1 MTVEIEINGQALQVE
16 EGKMI
21 IEVADAEGIT
31 IPRFCYHKDLS
42 VAANCRMCLVEVEQS
57 NKPLP
62 ACATPVSPGMKVRT
76 DSEKAKLA
84 QRGVMEFLLINH
96 PLDCPVCD
104 QGGECELQ
112 DLSMGYGAGV
122 GRYSEAKR
130 VVEDKNIGALVKTD
144 MTRCIHCTRC
154 VRFGQEVAG
163 IKELGATGRG
173 EHTEIGTY
181 IAQSLSSEL
190 SGNIIDLC
198 PVGALTS
205 KPFRYQARA
214 WELVAHQTCSPHDGL
229 ATPLEVHTRRQQ
241 VMRIVPHQHQDG
253 GESWISDRDRFSYLG
268 LQHDTRADKPMIK
281 RNGRWQE
288 VDWQTALAEAHQQ
301 LANIISEKSTEQV
314 AGLVAPTSTVEEGYI
329 FQKWL
334 RGLGIENI
342 DHRLRHQQASTVASS
357 AALKPEQLTSHDQI
371 VVIGS
376 RLRQEQPILSQRLRR
391 ASQQKSHVHTV
402 GFYQEDLL
410 MPVDSQWVGNS
421 DKVLLHLAAVLKQVL
436 AERTDE
442 QQWQAVLNDIVVTE
456 QAIALAKVLQ
466 ESTTGLLIVG
476 EMINHH
482 PQANTFHQIIAKLA
496 ALTQSK
502 WIALPNANSIG
513 LLQAN
518 VLPQQLE
525 KIDYY
530 DLAGYVLLAAGL
542 EDFADP
548 AAMRQSLQAA
558 KSVIAM
564 TAYVTEDV
572 LSYATVILPIA
583 PWTETSG
590 TVVGIDRQWQSMRGV
605 IPPKGDS
612 RPCWKV
618 LRVLANLAELEGFDY
633 IESTAICNEAQARQ
647 AREGHETIA
656 VPSIIDIAAPTLSQL
671 EWIAFVPMYQTDTI
685 VRRSQPLS
693 DTPNNQQAMQAVGH
707 SSTAAEY
714 GIADTDWIS
723 IRHGEQS
730 VSLSLRIDD
739 KMAPN
744 CILMPMSVGPMQQ
757 FARPYCHVSIRAQ
770 KKVA

>member
-1 MTVEIEINGQALQVE
+1 M
-16 EGKMI
+16 
-21 IEVADAEGIT
+21 
-31 IPRFCYHKDLS
+31 
-42 VAANCRMCLVEVEQS
+42 
-57 NKPLP
+57 
-62 ACATPVSPGMKVRT
+62 
-76 DSEKAKLA
+76 
-84 QRGVMEFLLINH
+84 
-96 PLDCPVCD
+96 
-104 QGGECELQ
+104 
-112 DLSMGYGAGV
+112 
-122 GRYSEAKR
+122 
-130 VVEDKNIGALVKTD
+130 
-144 MTRCIHCTRC
+144 
-154 VRFGQEVAG
+154 
-163 IKELGATGRG
+163 
-173 EHTEIGTY
+173 
-181 IAQSLSSEL
+181 
-190 SGNIIDLC
+190 
-198 PVGALTS
+198 
-205 KPFRYQARA
+205 
-214 WELVAHQTCSPHDGL
+214 
-229 ATPLEVHTRRQQ
+229 
-241 VMRIVPHQHQDG
+241 
-253 GESWISDRDRFSYLG
+253 
-268 LQHDTRADKPMIK
+268 
-281 RNGRWQE
+281 
-288 VDWQTALAEAHQQ
+288 
-301 LANIISEKSTEQV
+301 
-314 AGLVAPTSTVEEGYI
+314 
-329 FQKWL
+329 
-334 RGLGIENI
+334 
-342 DHRLRHQQASTVASS
+342 
-357 AALKPEQLTSHDQI
+357 
-371 VVIGS
+371 
-376 RLRQEQPILSQRLRR
+376 
-391 ASQQKSHVHTV
+391 

-513 LLQAN
+513 LTQAN

-530 DLAGYVLLAAGL
+530 DLAGYVLLAAEL

-671 EWIAFVPMYQTDTI
+671 EWIAFVPMYQTDAI

-693 DTPNNQQAMQAVGH
+693 DTPNNQQAMQAVVH